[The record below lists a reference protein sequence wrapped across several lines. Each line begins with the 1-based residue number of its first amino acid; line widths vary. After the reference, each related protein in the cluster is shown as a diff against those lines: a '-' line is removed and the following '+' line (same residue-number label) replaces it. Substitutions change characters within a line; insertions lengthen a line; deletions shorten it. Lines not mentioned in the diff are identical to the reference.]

1 MTKPLQIQAELEI
14 FREFAAAHG
23 DIDLSSIERRADPEP
38 DIRCVLLDGSQLAFE
53 LTQLVDNQSIARP
66 TGADSRFRDH
76 LAKERARLQGSLQP
90 KFGNARIVLW
100 PSDLSRSRSAIPRLL
115 SWLAQQP
122 CGIAGDLNL
131 EQAPEIKQ
139 HFCRVTI
146 DRRSSF
152 QSYGPFFTIRPV
164 PAGSYGDPAVD
175 GIQKKF
181 CKSYTTNVPIELLA
195 FLHLQPTPLLPT
207 WLETQMEFIHQGLS
221 SSPFQRVWL
230 YSCCEHRIL
239 AVSPQG

>member
-14 FREFAAAHG
+14 FREFATSRG

-53 LTQLVDNQSIARP
+53 LTQLVDDQSVARP
-66 TGADSRFRDH
+66 MGSDSRFRDH
-76 LAKERARLQGSLQP
+76 LTKERTRLQVPLQS
-90 KFGNARIVLW
+90 KFGNAQIVLW
-100 PSDLSRSRSAIPRLL
+100 TSDLGRSRSAIPRLL

-139 HFCRVTI
+139 HFRRVTI

-164 PAGSYGDPAVD
+164 PAGSYGDPTVD
-175 GIQKKF
+175 GIRKKF
-181 CKSYTTNVPIELLA
+181 CKSYTTDVPI
-195 FLHLQPTPLLPT
+195 
-207 WLETQMEFIHQGLS
+207 
-221 SSPFQRVWL
+221 
-230 YSCCEHRIL
+230 
-239 AVSPQG
+239 